1 MNVSFE
7 NVVEILEAAHRI
19 GAADMK
25 KHALDLV
32 VGHFVKV
39 AKSPNLRRLSRDLL
53 LEILDAIADYL
64 KDSTIAVHPR

>member
-1 MNVSFE
+1 
-7 NVVEILEAAHRI
+7 
-19 GAADMK
+19 MK